1 MNKIIKMI
9 EEKKIFKIERLNI
22 KRKTFYY
29 STKNKNSLK
38 ILLNRLIKSDAS
50 YKVFNNLIEFK
61 YQNSIINIKF

>member
-1 MNKIIKMI
+1 MI
-9 EEKKIFKIERLNI
+9 EGKKIFKIERLNI

>member
-1 MNKIIKMI
+1 MKKIIKMI
-9 EEKKIFKIERLNI
+9 EGKKIFKIERLNI